1 MLAGE
6 KVVLR
11 AAEPADAERVQRWLS
26 DVERVWFGPDVPVPS
41 RGAVEKWLTRLG
53 GGMERGT
60 RLWSIDTQD
69 GRHVG
74 LVRLSEAEGPHRRA
88 RLDVMVGQPEFQGRG
103 LESDALS
110 VALRQAFRHLNLNRV
125 EGRVPASR
133 PDLVEAYKQAG
144 LVEEARL
151 SRALFVGGQY
161 VDEVVLA
168 ALAPGRQAS

>member
-11 AAEPADAERVQRWLS
+11 AAEPADTERVHRWLS
-26 DVERVWFGPDVPVPS
+26 DLERIWFGPDLPVAARS
-41 RGAVEKWLTRLG
+41 AVERWLTRLG

-60 RLWSIDTQD
+60 RLWSVDTQD

-74 LVRLSEAEGPHRRA
+74 LVRLSGIDGPHRRA
-88 RLDVMVGQPEFQGRG
+88 RLDVLIGQPEFQGRG
-103 LESDALS
+103 LEADALT
-110 VALRQAFRHLNLNRV
+110 VALRLAFRHLNLHRV

-133 PDLVEAYKQAG
+133 PDLVEAFKQAG

-151 SRALFVGGQY
+151 SRALYVSGQY
-161 VDEVVLA
+161 VDEIVLA
-168 ALAPGRQAS
+168 ALAPGPQAS